1 MSKNV
6 CVPIKSKPFKDLAKK
21 LNINAESLEI
31 AIKEWLNKGNE
42 WSSDTDNI
50 LEEYLKKYFN
60 INSTYYYSGKDIE
73 KLKKAKVLIDSL
85 DSNDVN
91 TYRKAINV
99 YNKAIKIFG
108 KENVSL
114 YKDYEG
120 NYKVSISEP
129 IDSKEEFESN
139 NIQERTT
146 IFTTSKST
154 DYPSRTKENV
164 DWSDI
169 TLALATDFNTAGE
182 RLTKKSAK
190 DKYISYQLHSS
201 INKAED
207 IANYLYNQ
215 IQSKGKTKD
224 IKLNIAGNGI
234 YSLNKEQY
242 YYNNLLT
249 EVLQKLLDKGITIS
263 SIRSGGQTGIDEA
276 GIIAAQRLGIPN
288 EVHTTSNYM
297 FRGRDGKDISDEEK
311 FKARFI
317 FNPLGQ
323 EGHMTYEDV
332 MNLFDS
338 RKTYKG
344 MITSLQPNQIFVFG
358 SNTEGRHGAGAAKTA
373 KDKFGAKYGQAEG
386 PQGQSYAIITKD
398 LTKDDKKHPSR
409 TKEQII
415 EQIHKLYE
423 YAKANPNK
431 EFLVAYSSTGR
442 NLNYYTNQEMAE
454 MFANEEIPSNIVFE
468 EGFNELVSNSNKTI
482 TTPSRQETK
491 EQNQIE
497 ETNKLQESK
506 NLVQRIIEDS
516 ENNIRR
522 HPDFEENHTY
532 QIKRNGDWVNV
543 DMSVTEYIHGKLDIG
558 PYKVPSDAIGNTL
571 DRFVRTYFDKTLSEE
586 EKNTILRNIPNL
598 SKKDRDNLIKDLEI
612 LKQSFNNLFEGEYE
626 IITKEF
632 PIAGNINYIDKN
644 GNSVSKSIAGTMDMM
659 AYDSKGNF
667 YILDMKTKRIDNEIN
682 WRKNT
687 FEGYRKQLN
696 IYKSILESNYPE
708 LAGKIKSLHLIK
720 FNVNYPRPSEVEYS
734 INESKDKDYL
744 LADGVRVTSKTGY
757 SAPRLAVNEGNEG
770 LIPVDKL
777 KLKEKLNTL
786 TQEEKAV
793 LDNEITNAEVP
804 SAASQSEDNTES
816 KQTDNLYNTA
826 MLPASERQFL
836 ANTAIAY
843 ASYIISNLQSS
854 PKANKYFFGDEFLG
868 YDFTTMSRNEI
879 IDKVGIMNI
888 LNYVKESFFDISK
901 RTDIQ
906 DFNTL
911 MKLNLAYENWG
922 ALIRSAYS
930 KLISME
936 KVTIIESNPYNVK
949 EEDLYLE
956 AEDSIEGG
964 TLEEK
969 EREYWQLGQRQISA
983 RASLSGDIKREF
995 EKLVV
1000 VDKKGNPILDKYGYG
1015 FKTFVDSGVAIN
1027 QIFSWTD
1034 KCTSMSEM
1042 EEVLTSMSKANPWLN
1057 NILDKIK
1064 KEPFRS
1070 MFFQNFR
1077 KSATKYSIVSVS
1089 RNSKGERVYDVTIVN
1104 TVGALKGIL
1113 DNVTESYNSGVLRDI
1128 IIPLKDNLNG
1138 EGKVNEK
1145 KVKELRKEIQ
1155 RILNKITK
1163 ASKGKEIISTVN
1175 SEVPNI
1181 TKLLNSFGIIVDD
1194 KTLLDAFAKDSD
1206 INNYTYR
1213 NSFKVLSQLDYI
1225 VDTLLNEEVLN
1236 KVNYNPIE
1244 KGEDFNLYNNYKK
1257 LIEVF
1262 ASYIQDS
1269 IESSTYENGKMYYTY
1284 TNPSY
1289 MDKLMLNLKDAIE
1302 NNDKFEHFIQ
1312 EEYGKYR
1319 FFKDEDDWKCPWLR
1333 MIVENP
1339 SIRKEFN
1346 HKVQLSYNK
1355 TDYKELSELGYTLS
1369 LMKEFFYDNKN
1380 KDKNKWA
1387 WYRIP
1392 ILANKPS
1399 SEFVRFRRYGGSKR
1413 YYKREII
1420 NGLKDVFDQEL
1431 MRIKTVLE
1439 RSVNPNVNKIGVKEK
1454 ITFDIK
1460 DSMLTPNLEKK
1471 IKTKKLTLKD
1481 LVTKDGLV
1489 FKGSGA
1495 EFKFLEALNQE
1506 LINKTELGQ
1515 LIVDKINGKD
1525 IDESNFNDLFSES
1538 INNYMDLIV
1547 EKQLNDWKSIG
1558 LFDTEEVT
1566 TKNVRTK
1573 KEETKTVFKYVSDL
1587 GKSESD
1593 IIDNLEN
1600 YIWNDMF
1607 ATINIIEL
1615 TATDLAYYKNVE
1627 DFQKRYSQ
1635 IHAPAL
1641 RLNPEAETPKNSKF
1655 SINGRYSAD
1664 GKARTFY
1671 LKDFIHKSDIIANID
1686 KAFKDK
1692 INSMKGIPSKKVE
1705 MEHLK
1710 MMKDLILSAFE
1721 EINVAD
1727 AQGYSSPTSYRKK
1740 LGMAGKWTPEME
1752 EAYTRIVNGNYTVND
1767 LGIIWQPEKP
1777 FVYTQIAKP
1786 SGAKTM
1792 SELKVPVQNKNSEYL
1807 LFLADAI
1814 MRGNNQSNKLI
1825 ALFDF
1830 MEESAYDGRIM
1841 REGKVIKEGTYNGV
1855 GIDTVQFESAVNS
1868 GSMGSIDINN
1878 AEDYDSIKEILNNA
1892 VYFNKDKSEDSEN
1905 NYDRYNAQ
1913 NVHTYSFEDYGI
1925 QQEVPAHLV
1934 DHEQLMGS
1942 QIRILSISDIT
1953 PGTKFKIGKDENEVS
1968 DKELIKE
1975 YQELIAANIKESFE
1989 TLKKDFKLNGSRREQ
2004 NIALSNL
2011 LKESILKDQ
2020 RYGADLLRA
2029 CELDRNGEF
2038 NIPLCDPVQSIRIQ
2052 QLLNSIIKSRINKQ
2066 KIKGGPVVQATSFG
2080 LSEDLNIIWKDKEGN
2095 PLKKRNEFNSD
2106 AEYKE
2111 YVDTNQAGILYFECY
2126 MPIPS
2131 RDLELALTKKDGTLM
2146 SIEEAVEAKIIPE
2159 EMRKAIGY
2167 RI

>member
-42 WSSDTDNI
+42 WSSDIDNI

-139 NIQERTT
+139 NIQESTT

-169 TLALATDFNTAGE
+169 TLALAIDFNTAGE

-207 IANYLYNQ
+207 IANDLYNQ

-311 FKARFI
+311 FKARF
-317 FNPLGQ
+317 
-323 EGHMTYEDV
+323 
-332 MNLFDS
+332 
-338 RKTYKG
+338 
-344 MITSLQPNQIFVFG
+344 
-358 SNTEGRHGAGAAKTA
+358 
-373 KDKFGAKYGQAEG
+373 
-386 PQGQSYAIITKD
+386 
-398 LTKDDKKHPSR
+398 
-409 TKEQII
+409 
-415 EQIHKLYE
+415 
-423 YAKANPNK
+423 
-431 EFLVAYSSTGR
+431 
-442 NLNYYTNQEMAE
+442 
-454 MFANEEIPSNIVFE
+454 
-468 EGFNELVSNSNKTI
+468 NELVSNSNKTSNTI

-543 DMSVTEYIHGKLDIG
+543 DMSVTEYIHDKLDIG

-682 WRKNT
+682 WRKDT

-696 IYKSILESNYPE
+696 IYKSILEANYPE

-744 LADGVRVTSKTGY
+744 LADGVRVTGKTGY
-757 SAPRLAVNEGNEG
+757 SAPKLAVNEGNEG

-1015 FKTFVDSGVAIN
+1015 FKTFIDSGVAIN

-1262 ASYIQDS
+1262 ANYIQDS

-1566 TKNVRTK
+1566 IKNVRTK

-1841 REGKVIKEGTYNGV
+1841 RKGKVIKEGTYNGV

-2146 SIEEAVEAKIIPE
+2146 SIDEAVEAGIIPE

>member
-1 MSKNV
+1 
-6 CVPIKSKPFKDLAKK
+6 
-21 LNINAESLEI
+21 
-31 AIKEWLNKGNE
+31 
-42 WSSDTDNI
+42 
-50 LEEYLKKYFN
+50 
-60 INSTYYYSGKDIE
+60 
-73 KLKKAKVLIDSL
+73 
-85 DSNDVN
+85 
-91 TYRKAINV
+91 
-99 YNKAIKIFG
+99 
-108 KENVSL
+108 
-114 YKDYEG
+114 
-120 NYKVSISEP
+120 
-129 IDSKEEFESN
+129 
-139 NIQERTT
+139 
-146 IFTTSKST
+146 
-154 DYPSRTKENV
+154 
-164 DWSDI
+164 
-169 TLALATDFNTAGE
+169 
-182 RLTKKSAK
+182 
-190 DKYISYQLHSS
+190 
-201 INKAED
+201 
-207 IANYLYNQ
+207 
-215 IQSKGKTKD
+215 
-224 IKLNIAGNGI
+224 
-234 YSLNKEQY
+234 
-242 YYNNLLT
+242 
-249 EVLQKLLDKGITIS
+249 
-263 SIRSGGQTGIDEA
+263 
-276 GIIAAQRLGIPN
+276 
-288 EVHTTSNYM
+288 
-297 FRGRDGKDISDEEK
+297 
-311 FKARFI
+311 
-317 FNPLGQ
+317 
-323 EGHMTYEDV
+323 
-332 MNLFDS
+332 
-338 RKTYKG
+338 
-344 MITSLQPNQIFVFG
+344 
-358 SNTEGRHGAGAAKTA
+358 
-373 KDKFGAKYGQAEG
+373 
-386 PQGQSYAIITKD
+386 
-398 LTKDDKKHPSR
+398 
-409 TKEQII
+409 
-415 EQIHKLYE
+415 
-423 YAKANPNK
+423 
-431 EFLVAYSSTGR
+431 
-442 NLNYYTNQEMAE
+442 
-454 MFANEEIPSNIVFE
+454 
-468 EGFNELVSNSNKTI
+468 
-482 TTPSRQETK
+482 
-491 EQNQIE
+491 
-497 ETNKLQESK
+497 
-506 NLVQRIIEDS
+506 
-516 ENNIRR
+516 
-522 HPDFEENHTY
+522 
-532 QIKRNGDWVNV
+532 
-543 DMSVTEYIHGKLDIG
+543 
-558 PYKVPSDAIGNTL
+558 
-571 DRFVRTYFDKTLSEE
+571 
-586 EKNTILRNIPNL
+586 
-598 SKKDRDNLIKDLEI
+598 
-612 LKQSFNNLFEGEYE
+612 
-626 IITKEF
+626 
-632 PIAGNINYIDKN
+632 
-644 GNSVSKSIAGTMDMM
+644 MDMI

-667 YILDMKTKRIDNEIN
+667 YILDMKTKRIDSETN
-682 WRKNT
+682 WRKDT

-696 IYKSILESNYPE
+696 IYKSILEANYPE

-720 FNVNYPRPSEVEYS
+720 FNVNYPKPSEVEYS

-744 LADGVRVTSKTGY
+744 LADGVRVTGNTGY

-804 SAASQSEDNTES
+804 SAASQSEDNIES
-816 KQTDNLYNTA
+816 KQTDNLYNTT

-911 MKLNLAYENWG
+911 MKLNLSYENWG

-956 AEDSIEGG
+956 AEDTIEGG

-995 EKLVV
+995 EKLVI
-1000 VDKKGNPILDKYGYG
+1000 VDEKGNPILDKYGYG

-1042 EEVLTSMSKANPWLN
+1042 EEVLTNMAKSNPWLN

-1104 TVGALKGIL
+1104 TIGALKGIL

-1145 KVKELRKEIQ
+1145 KVKELGKEIQ
-1155 RILNKITK
+1155 RILNKIIK
-1163 ASKGKEIISTVN
+1163 ASKGNEITSTIN
-1175 SEVPNI
+1175 SEVSNI
-1181 TKLLNSFGIIVDD
+1181 TKLLNSFGIVVDD

-1302 NNDKFEHFIQ
+1302 NNDKFEYFIQ

-1319 FFKDEDDWKCPWLR
+1319 FFKDENDWKCPWLR

-1387 WYRIP
+1387 WYRLP

-1399 SEFVRFRRYGGSKR
+1399 SEFVRFRRYGGSER

-1460 DSMLTPNLEKK
+1460 DSMLTPNLKKK

-1525 IDESNFNDLFSES
+1525 IDESNFNELFSES

-1558 LFDTEEVT
+1558 LFDTEEIT
-1566 TKNVRTK
+1566 IKNVRTK

-1600 YIWNDMF
+1600 YVWNDMF

-1641 RLNPEAETPKNSKF
+1641 RLNPEAETPRNSKF

-1692 INSMKGIPSKKVE
+1692 INNMKGIPSKKVE

-1710 MMKDLILSAFE
+1710 MMKDLILSEFE
-1721 EINVAD
+1721 KINVAD

-1740 LGMAGKWTPEME
+1740 LGMAGKWTSEME

-1767 LGIIWQPEKP
+1767 LGIVWQPEKP

-1792 SELKVPVQNKNSEYL
+1792 SELKVPIQNKNSEYL

-1841 REGKVIKEGTYNGV
+1841 KEGKVIKEGTYNGV

-1868 GSMGSIDINN
+1868 GSMGSIDINE
-1878 AEDYDSIKEILNNA
+1878 AEDYDSVKEILTNA

-1953 PGTKFKIGKDENEVS
+1953 PGTKFKIGKDENEVN

-1975 YQELIAANIKESFE
+1975 YQELIATNIRESFE
-1989 TLKKDFKLNGSRREQ
+1989 TLKKDFKLNRSRREQ

-2038 NIPLCDPVQSIRIQ
+2038 NIPLCDPIQSIRIQ

-2146 SIEEAVEAKIIPE
+2146 SIDEAVEAKIIPE

-2167 RI
+2167 RIPTESKYSMAPLYIKGFLPKAAGEAIMLPKEITTLSGSDFDIKLYWCH